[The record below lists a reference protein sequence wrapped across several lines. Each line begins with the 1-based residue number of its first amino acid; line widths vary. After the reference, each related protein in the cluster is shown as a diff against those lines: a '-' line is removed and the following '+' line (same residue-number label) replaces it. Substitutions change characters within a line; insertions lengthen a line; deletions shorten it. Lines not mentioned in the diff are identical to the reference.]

1 MVRRTARWSFAGVIF
16 LVATILLATLP
27 SGLAAPFSAGPT
39 SAFIQAAFTSATPA
53 SGTRSEGPVRF
64 ERIST
69 QHGLSNSTVRCI
81 FQDSRG
87 FMWFGT
93 EDGLNRYDGYSFSV
107 YRHDPE
113 DPNSLAS
120 NDVRALAEDQNGIMW
135 VGTWGG
141 GLDRFD
147 PETGMFTHF
156 QHNPDLPWSQSGPS
170 SNYVVSIAEDHEGAL
185 WIAASASGVDRFD
198 PQTGEFT
205 HAHSLSGFSSEIR
218 DIHVDRSGVIW
229 FATVGRGLYSLD
241 RSTLTGEGD
250 TGGVP
255 DAYAV
260 IPALGDIDFYIH
272 NPNDPHSLSSDLVLS
287 IYEDSK
293 GMLWVGT
300 SEGLNRLD
308 QNTGQFTRYRH
319 HPGRSHSLSSDIVFS
334 IYEDREGT
342 LWVGTLDGLNILSSD
357 TGWFT
362 HYRNVPNDPYSLS
375 SNFVVSLYED
385 QAGTLW
391 VGTVGGGVNKADSF
405 SARFAQYQNDPNDDN
420 SLNNNFVQAI
430 LEDRDGA
437 LWIGTL
443 GGGLN
448 RLDRAT
454 RQWDHYVNLVGDPSS
469 LSSNLVQSVYQDA
482 QGVLWVGTDGNGLNR
497 FDPQT
502 ERVVYYHHD
511 PSDPGSLSG
520 DDVGWILEDAHG
532 VLWLGTNAGLERFDR
547 EEERFTL
554 YLSYPVSHIYQDSEG
569 ALWLSTNI
577 GLHKYDRRFT
587 YYQHDPQDPSTLSD
601 NRVIVVMEDHSGVLW
616 VGTAGGLNRFDRAS
630 QTFVRYTEEDG
641 LPHNAILGILEDQQG
656 NLWLSTENGLSRFD
670 PQTQVFTNYDI
681 RDGLQ
686 GSLFVQRSFYK
697 SDDGEMFFGGVNGFN
712 AFYPEDIEDNPH
724 PPPIVLTSLTLNGEE
739 INVGAPVEA
748 LEAVTF
754 RWPDDSFE
762 FEFAALNYS
771 QPDKNVYAYMLEG
784 FDEDWLYVGGRR
796 FGRYTNLPGGT
807 YTLRLKGTNND
818 GVWNEGGTSLT
829 VTIVPPIWATWW
841 FRILSAL
848 VLVGVVFGG
857 YRFRVRN
864 IEARSRQL
872 EDQVSRRTRELAAL
886 NSVAAVASRSLD
898 LDQVLQDVLAKT
910 LEVSGADAGGIYL
923 LQEEAGILTIAAHC
937 GLDDRLVTEIDCLA
951 VGEGFSGRV
960 AQTCQ
965 PLAVQDLS
973 TDPRLARAAV
983 TESGFESQAVAPL
996 VSRAQVVGSLFV
1008 MTRDRR
1014 QFTESDLAML
1024 TAIGDQIGVAIQNA
1038 RLFEAEH
1045 HRADQFRVISEVGR
1059 RLTVILDV
1067 DEILHQVVRLVQETF
1082 GYYHVGIG
1090 LIEGDEVVYR
1100 VGAGPLWDGPDFQ
1113 FKPGRLKVGEEGLTG
1128 WVAASGEPVLAPDV
1142 SLEPH
1147 YVWMEG
1153 SETRSELVVPILV
1166 KGQVIGVLD
1175 AQSTALGDF
1184 DETDLAVLQSLANQT
1199 GAAIDNARLYEQSQQ
1214 AAVLEER
1221 QRLARE
1227 LHDSVAQSLYGV
1239 TLYAEAAERLLST
1252 GQIDQATDHLQE
1264 MQSTA
1269 QDALGEMR
1277 LLVFELRPPILE
1289 KEGLVVALQERLEAV
1304 EGRIGL
1310 QTEFVSEGEIDL
1322 SPEVEQGLYR
1332 IAQEALN
1339 NILKHARAESVT
1351 VSLRQDQHSVVLDI
1365 IDDGIGFDPV
1375 AGLADSGLGLDG
1387 MYERADQMGGQ
1398 LIIESQ
1404 PGVGTKVCAEVVL

>member
-1 MVRRTARWSFAGVIF
+1 VLVM
-16 LVATILLATLP
+16 LVATILLAALL
-27 SGLAAPFSAGPT
+27 SGLAAPIFAKPLFASSQAISAQATPPAGPG
-39 SAFIQAAFTSATPA
+39 PE
-53 SGTRSEGPVRF
+53 GTVRF

-69 QHGLSNSTVRCI
+69 QHGLSNSTVHCV

-87 FMWFGT
+87 FIWFGT
-93 EDGLNRYDGYSFSV
+93 EDGLNRYDGYSFTV

-113 DPNSLAS
+113 DTNSLAN
-120 NDVRALAEDQNGIMW
+120 NDIRALVEDQDGILW
-135 VGTWGG
+135 IGTFGG

-147 PETGMFTHF
+147 PQTGNFTHF
-156 QHNPDLPWSQSGPS
+156 QYNPDLPWSESGPS
-170 SNYVVSIAEDHEGAL
+170 SNYVMSIAQDMEGAL
-185 WIAASASGVDRFD
+185 WIAVAASGVDRFD
-198 PQTGEFT
+198 PQTGEFS
-205 HAHSLSGFSSEIR
+205 HAHSLSGFSPEIR

-229 FATVGRGLYSLD
+229 FATAGRGLYSLD
-241 RSTLTGEGD
+241 RSALTGEDD

-255 DAYAV
+255 DAYAI
-260 IPALGDIDFYIH
+260 IPALGDIDFYTH
-272 NPNDPHSLSSDLVLS
+272 NPRDAYSLSSDVVLS
-287 IYEDSK
+287 IFEDSE
-293 GMLWVGT
+293 GVIWVGT
-300 SEGLNRLD
+300 GEGLNRLD
-308 QNTGQFTRYRH
+308 RETGQFIRYRH
-319 HPGRSHSLSSDIVFS
+319 HPGRPNSLSSDIVFA
-334 IYEDREGT
+334 IHEDREGT
-342 LWVGTLDGLNILSSD
+342 LWLGTLDGLNTLARS
-357 TGWFT
+357 TGRFT
-362 HYRNVPNDPYSLS
+362 HYQNVPNDPYSLS

-385 QAGTLW
+385 QSGTLW
-391 VGTVGGGVNKADSF
+391 VGTVGGGVNKADNF
-405 SARFAQYQNDPNDDN
+405 SARFSQFRNDPNDSN
-420 SLNNNFVQAI
+420 SLSNNFVQAI
-430 LEDRDGA
+430 LQDEEGA

-448 RLDRAT
+448 RLDRT
-454 RQWDHYVNLVGDPSS
+454 GQWDHYVNLASDPHS
-469 LSSNLVQSVYQDA
+469 LSSNLIQSVYLDR
-482 QGVLWVGTDGNGLNR
+482 QGVLWVGTDGSGLNR

-502 ERVVYYHHD
+502 EKAIYYHNIPD
-511 PSDPGSLSG
+511 DPGSLRG
-520 DDVGWILEDAHG
+520 DDVHWILEDADG

-547 EEERFTL
+547 ETERFTL
-554 YLSYPVSHIYQDSEG
+554 YLSYSVFHIFQDSEG
-569 ALWLSTNI
+569 ALWLATNV
-577 GLHKYDRRFT
+577 GLYKYDRRFT
-587 YYQHDPQDPSTLSD
+587 YFQHDAQDPNTLSD
-601 NRVIVVMEDHSGVLW
+601 NGVIVVMEDRSGVLW
-616 VGTAGGLNRFDRAS
+616 VGTAGGLNRFDRAT
-630 QTFVRYTEEDG
+630 QTFHRYTGEDG
-641 LPHNAILGILEDQQG
+641 LPHNAVLGILEDQLG
-656 NLWLSTENGLSRFD
+656 NLWLSSENGISRFD
-670 PQTQVFTNYDI
+670 PQAEVFTNYDI

-686 GSLFVQRSFYK
+686 GSLFVQRSFYQ
-697 SDDGEMFFGGVNGFN
+697 SADGEMFFGGVNGFN
-712 AFYPEDIEDNPH
+712 AFYPDEIEDNPH
-724 PPPIVLTSLTLNGEE
+724 PPPIALTSLTLNGEE

-754 RWPDDSFE
+754 HWPDDSFE

-784 FDEDWLYVGGRR
+784 FDEDWIYVGGRR

-818 GVWNEGGTSLT
+818 GVWNEAGTSLR
-829 VTIVPPIWATWW
+829 VTIVPPVWATWW

-857 YRFRVRN
+857 YRLRVRSV
-864 IEARSRQL
+864 EARSRQL
-872 EDQVSRRTRELAAL
+872 EDQVSRRTRELGAL

-898 LDQVLQDVLAKT
+898 LGQVLMDVLEKT

-923 LQEEAGILTIAAHC
+923 LQEEAGILTIAAHL
-937 GLDDRLVTEIDCLA
+937 GLEGQLVAEIDHLA

-960 AQTCQ
+960 AQTCE
-965 PLAVQDLS
+965 PLAVQDLT

-983 TESGFESQAVAPL
+983 TESGFESLAAAPL

-1008 MTRDRR
+1008 MTRDRH

-1038 RLFEAEH
+1038 RLFEAEQ

-1090 LIEGDEVVYR
+1090 LVEGDDVVYR

-1113 FKPGRLKVGEEGLTG
+1113 FKPGHLKVGEEGLTG
-1128 WVAASGEPVLAPDV
+1128 WVAAAGEPVLAPDV
-1142 SLEPH
+1142 SQEPR

-1153 SETRSELVVPILV
+1153 SETRSELVVPVLV
-1166 KGQVIGVLD
+1166 KGRVVGVLD
-1175 AQSTALGDF
+1175 AQSTVLGGF

-1199 GAAIDNARLYEQSQQ
+1199 GAAIENAHLYEQAQQ

-1239 TLYAEAAERLLST
+1239 TLYAEAAERLLFA
-1252 GQIDQATDHLQE
+1252 GQADQATDHLRE

-1304 EGRIGL
+1304 ENRIGL
-1310 QTEFVSEGEIDL
+1310 QTEFFAEGEIDL
-1322 SPEVEQGLYR
+1322 SPKVEQGLYR

-1339 NILKHARAESVT
+1339 NALKHARAERIT
-1351 VSLRQDQHSVVLDI
+1351 VSLHQDQHSVVLEI
-1365 IDDGIGFDPV
+1365 ADDGIGFDPV

-1387 MYERADQMGGQ
+1387 MYERADQLGGQ
-1398 LIIESQ
+1398 LTIES
-1404 PGVGTKVCAEVVL
+1404 GSGEGTKVRAEVTL